1 MGVQLFGRMEFHCV
15 LPGTDPNNVTI
26 ADLAIP
32 DTMCS
37 PDGQGYECPPTM
49 ECMKLSL
56 RANQIGFY
64 GMFNDFASSLFT
76 VYLAA
81 SQEGWVFVLYDTL
94 DTFPYYFGLFYFI
107 TLIFFLAWLVKN
119 VFIAVITETF
129 AEIRVQ
135 FSEMWQSREVP
146 PNNRNQDNI
155 NQNKLEKDE
164 EGDWHIKEVDSKLL
178 NFGVTERGTFRLFR
192 LLRLVKISPMLE
204 DFVYKEGWTDV
215 VVEILRSTNEY
226 WVPFVAIY
234 FVGYH
239 LFVTLIVLSLFVAVI
254 LDNLEMDE
262 ELKKIKQLK
271 AREETTT
278 MRTQLPWRLRIF
290 EKFPSRPQMIEF
302 RKIESNKQRSLLSDT
317 SQHIGGVN
325 AWIRG
330 AIGGVTRRRHEQE
343 NQQQKIF
350 TFQNVENK
358 KENGG
363 DISKL
368 IDTAPKENTGIKSGG
383 LDIIDIKALQRKR
396 DQAEFTRNRIEEEM
410 RENHPFFDSPLFI
423 VGRNSRLR
431 RWCLF
436 ILNKYKQIKQLIGLL
451 TYLDWTMVLI
461 TLFSCFAMLF
471 ESPWPISGENMI
483 FKNKYFEACDFIFVL
498 AMSIELTLKI
508 VAHGLFFTPNAVVRD
523 VGGFATLF
531 IFGSSLWYL
540 IWMPKYVQE
549 NSFAQFLMI
558 CRAMRPLRIY
568 TLVPHI
574 RQVVVELCKGFR
586 EILLVTILL
595 ILFMFMFA
603 SFGLQFIGGKLAAC
617 NDPTITSKA
626 IKILN
631 LILKNSFQKN
641 CVGLFEQKLFVTRME
656 VFGKNDENLHPK
668 MLVPRV
674 WTNPRNF
681 NFDHI
686 GNAMLALFETLSY
699 KGWNGPW
706 AVLFIHVYVF
716 IGCMIG
722 LTLFVDVVIAN
733 YMENRGTALL
743 TVDQRRW
750 HDLKAR
756 LRMAQPLHVPP
767 RPAESS
773 KIRNR
778 LYELTTSRSFKQFY
792 AILVVLNS
800 ATLIVP
806 WSVEEEEQRRTL
818 LLIFTSFAGICS
830 FLFTIEI
837 LLKSIAFTP
846 HGFWQSRR
854 NRVDLLITCVS
865 IFWLIAHFGISEVAL
880 PIVSLPPSQFRRFT
894 YTLGYIIGILRFF
907 TITGRKSTLK
917 MLMLTVRSAF
927 IIAAMFLLILFYA
940 YAGVILFGTVRYGQ
954 ALSKHVNFRSGKQ
967 ALMVLFRSI
976 TGEDWNDIMH
986 DCMRSPPHCYWAPSL
1001 KDALL
1006 SYADIR
1012 NYQQVN
1018 NQKPFFPVWNMVDLE
1033 QKHSIPVRRV
1043 KFLLRLLRGRLEVD
1057 LNKDKLLFKHMCHE
1071 MERLNNGEDVS
1082 FHDILSMLS
1091 YRSVDIRKSLQL
1103 DELVQREELEY
1114 LIEEEVAKQTIR
1126 DWLESCL
1133 IKNKQLKKQQQ
1144 ETAMGDLLTQIR
1156 STTTTQTCQT
1166 KLLLKQPIS
1175 PKKQIK
1181 CDSRK
1186 ESSPNKKISEG
1197 NSEIEQL
1204 NKVTE
1209 KVDKRRRSS
1218 SIPELVEEAKRF
1230 VWGGRLK
1237 SLPRINFGRQRQLQ
1251 STNTS
1256 IKEEGVTGSN
1266 KQSSLSPLN
1275 RTGKTHLSPTTFS
1288 IKRERE
1294 EEAEKLSVEETDV
1307 RRLSLAAYLQ
1317 QLDSTN
1323 YSNKR
1328 KIRGATQQQINS
1340 INVDNVLDWWDN
1352 IE

>member
-1 MGVQLFGRMEFHCV
+1 
-15 LPGTDPNNVTI
+15 
-26 ADLAIP
+26 
-32 DTMCS
+32 
-37 PDGQGYECPPTM
+37 
-49 ECMKLSL
+49 
-56 RANQIGFY
+56 
-64 GMFNDFASSLFT
+64 
-76 VYLAA
+76 
-81 SQEGWVFVLYDTL
+81 
-94 DTFPYYFGLFYFI
+94 
-107 TLIFFLAWLVKN
+107 
-119 VFIAVITETF
+119 
-129 AEIRVQ
+129 
-135 FSEMWQSREVP
+135 
-146 PNNRNQDNI
+146 
-155 NQNKLEKDE
+155 
-164 EGDWHIKEVDSKLL
+164 
-178 NFGVTERGTFRLFR
+178 
-192 LLRLVKISPMLE
+192 
-204 DFVYKEGWTDV
+204 
-215 VVEILRSTNEY
+215 
-226 WVPFVAIY
+226 
-234 FVGYH
+234 
-239 LFVTLIVLSLFVAVI
+239 
-254 LDNLEMDE
+254 
-262 ELKKIKQLK
+262 
-271 AREETTT
+271 
-278 MRTQLPWRLRIF
+278 
-290 EKFPSRPQMIEF
+290 
-302 RKIESNKQRSLLSDT
+302 
-317 SQHIGGVN
+317 
-325 AWIRG
+325 
-330 AIGGVTRRRHEQE
+330 
-343 NQQQKIF
+343 
-350 TFQNVENK
+350 
-358 KENGG
+358 
-363 DISKL
+363 
-368 IDTAPKENTGIKSGG
+368 
-383 LDIIDIKALQRKR
+383 
-396 DQAEFTRNRIEEEM
+396 
-410 RENHPFFDSPLFI
+410 
-423 VGRNSRLR
+423 
-431 RWCLF
+431 
-436 ILNKYKQIKQLIGLL
+436 
-451 TYLDWTMVLI
+451 
-461 TLFSCFAMLF
+461 
-471 ESPWPISGENMI
+471 
-483 FKNKYFEACDFIFVL
+483 
-498 AMSIELTLKI
+498 
-508 VAHGLFFTPNAVVRD
+508 
-523 VGGFATLF
+523 
-531 IFGSSLWYL
+531 
-540 IWMPKYVQE
+540 
-549 NSFAQFLMI
+549 
-558 CRAMRPLRIY
+558 
-568 TLVPHI
+568 
-574 RQVVVELCKGFR
+574 
-586 EILLVTILL
+586 
-595 ILFMFMFA
+595 
-603 SFGLQFIGGKLAAC
+603 
-617 NDPTITSKA
+617 
-626 IKILN
+626 
-631 LILKNSFQKN
+631 
-641 CVGLFEQKLFVTRME
+641 
-656 VFGKNDENLHPK
+656 
-668 MLVPRV
+668 
-674 WTNPRNF
+674 
-681 NFDHI
+681 
-686 GNAMLALFETLSY
+686 
-699 KGWNGPW
+699 
-706 AVLFIHVYVF
+706 
-716 IGCMIG
+716 MIG

-800 ATLIVP
+800 ATLVVP

-917 MLMLTVRSAF
+917 MLMLTVLWSMVRSAF

-1001 KDALL
+1001 SYWQSDCGNYMAAILYFCSFYLIIAYIVLNLLVAVIMENFSLFYSSEEDALL

-1012 NYQQVN
+1012 NYQQ
-1018 NQKPFFPVWNMVDLE
+1018 VWNMVDLE

-1197 NSEIEQL
+1197 NSEIVTSSFVKNEEQL

-1266 KQSSLSPLN
+1266 KQPDRPTISIISELIAGQMCQQQQLFEIATKDQNISLNKNQIEENRKSSLSPLN